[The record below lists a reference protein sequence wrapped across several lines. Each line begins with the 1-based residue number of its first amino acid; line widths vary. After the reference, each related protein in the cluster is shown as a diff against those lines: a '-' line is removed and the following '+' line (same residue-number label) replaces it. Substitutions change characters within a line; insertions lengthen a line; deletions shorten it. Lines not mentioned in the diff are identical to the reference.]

1 MKTPLNSYR
10 ILLLLFVIF
19 SGLPIFGQVLKIYQI
34 DVEQGDATL
43 VITPSGKTLL
53 IDCGKN
59 GHGARIKKI
68 LDKEGKN
75 KIDVFICTHY
85 HEDHYG
91 GIDDLIKKEGVPV
104 IKAYDRGDKKFLPE
118 SKLNDG
124 DYLAYQETLGQDAK
138 TLRRGRVIKLDTDVT
153 ITCIASGGVVKSEP
167 SPSPGK
173 DENDMSIAILL
184 TFGSFSYFNGGDI
197 EASTEKKIA
206 LYNLVKDV
214 EVCKADHHG
223 SETSSDSGF
232 MAMLSPSILLISNG
246 SDGRYNHPRQKTLNL
261 YEAMKPT
268 PDVYQTNK
276 YLKPNPKGGNVDDK
290 FIADLKSVNK
300 DGTFLVFVDKKS
312 NEYAL
317 QYSDAKVTYNIKE

>member
-1 MKTPLNSYR
+1 MKTSRNFNR
-10 ILLLLFVIF
+10 FFLLLCLLFA
-19 SGLPIFGQVLKIYQI
+19 GLPNFGQILKIYQV

-59 GHGARIKKI
+59 GHGARIKNI

-91 GIDDLIKKEGVPV
+91 GIDDLIKREGIPV
-104 IKAYDRGDKKFLPE
+104 LKAYDRGDKKYLPE
-118 SKLNDG
+118 SKLSDG
-124 DYLAYQETLGQDAK
+124 DYLAYQEVLGQDAK
-138 TLRRGRVIKLDTDVT
+138 HLKRGQVIKLDPDVS
-153 ITCIASGGVVKSEP
+153 ITCIAIGGVVKNEKNKKT
-167 SPSPGK
+167 GQ
-173 DENDMSIAILL
+173 DENDMSIATLL

-206 LYNLVKDV
+206 QLNLVKDV

-232 MAMLSPSILLISNG
+232 MSMLSPSILLISNG

-276 YLKPNPKGGNVDDK
+276 YLKHDTKGGNVDDK

-300 DGTFLVFVDKKS
+300 DGTFLVLVDKKS
-312 NEYAL
+312 NEYTL
-317 QYSDAKVTYNIKE
+317 QYRDVKVTYTMKE

>member
-1 MKTPLNSYR
+1 MKTTGNFNR
-10 ILLLLFVIF
+10 IYLVLFLLFA
-19 SGLPIFGQVLKIYQI
+19 GLSNFGQILKIYQV

-43 VITPSGKTLL
+43 VITPWGKTLL

-59 GHGARIKKI
+59 GHGARIKTI
-68 LDKEGKN
+68 LKKEGKN

-91 GIDDLIKKEGVPV
+91 GIDDLVTKEGIPV
-104 IKAYDRGDKKFLPE
+104 LKAYDRGDKKFLPA
-118 SKLNDG
+118 SKLGDE
-124 DYLAYQETLGQDAK
+124 DYLAYQETLGKDAK
-138 TLRRGRVIKLDTDVT
+138 PLKRGQVIKLDPEVS
-153 ITCIASGGVVKSEP
+153 ITCIAVGGVVKDEKNKKT
-167 SPSPGK
+167 GQ
-173 DENDMSIAILL
+173 DENDMSIATIL

-197 EASTEKKIA
+197 EAPTEKKIA
-206 LYNLVKDV
+206 LLNLVKDV

-232 MAMLSPSILLISNG
+232 MSMLNPDIILISNG

-261 YEAMKPT
+261 YQVMKPA

-276 YLKPNPKGGNVDDK
+276 YLKHDQKGGNVDDK

-300 DGTFLVFVDKKS
+300 DGSFLVLVDKKS
-312 NEYAL
+312 NEYTL
-317 QYSDAKVTYNIKE
+317 QYRDVKVNYNIKE